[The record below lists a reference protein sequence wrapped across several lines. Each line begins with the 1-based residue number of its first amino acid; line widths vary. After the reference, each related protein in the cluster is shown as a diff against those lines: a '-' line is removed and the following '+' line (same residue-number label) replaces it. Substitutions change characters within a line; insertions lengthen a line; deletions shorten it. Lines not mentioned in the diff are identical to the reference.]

1 MRLARRLPFQQQ
13 AMRPTQPSKSNTFGN
28 GFSTG
33 NSPRQGWTELDHSVF
48 YYITVRSTLFLSLI
62 LGAASVLLGQ
72 TNDAPLFALP
82 YSPSLDTS
90 SMDRS
95 VDPCTDFYHYACG
108 AWIKKNP
115 IPPDQ
120 ARWDVYSK
128 LNEDNERFL
137 WGILVEAS
145 KPSASRNLV
154 ETEIGDY
161 FAACMDQPAVEKA
174 GIAPLKPELDAIAK
188 LRSLRDLPAYLGS
201 EHLRIAGDGMLFGF
215 GSNQDYADS
224 SRVIAFSNAGGLGL
238 PDRDYYTKT
247 DAKSVET
254 RQKYLE
260 HVQHMFELL
269 GEPASAAKAHAHT
282 VMDIETALA
291 KASLTRVDKRDPYKL
306 FHKMTPAELQVLTPS
321 FHWADYFETSQAPD
335 TSVINVTEP
344 AYFKEVQTLLQS
356 RKSRRLEDL
365 SALASGALQS
375 FVLAGGFC
383 QCEFRFL

>member
-1 MRLARRLPFQQQ
+1 M
-13 AMRPTQPSKSNTFGN
+13 
-28 GFSTG
+28 
-33 NSPRQGWTELDHSVF
+33 
-48 YYITVRSTLFLSLI
+48 
-62 LGAASVLLGQ
+62 
-72 TNDAPLFALP
+72 FALP
-82 YSPSLDTS
+82 YSPSLDAT

-145 KPSASRNLV
+145 KPSANRNVV

-174 GIAPLKPELDAIAK
+174 GLAPLKPQLEAIAA
-188 LRSLRDLPAYLGS
+188 LHSLRDLPAYLGRQ
-201 EHLRIAGDGMLFGF
+201 HLEIAGDNMLFGF
-215 GSNQDYADS
+215 GSNQDFEDS
-224 SRVIAFSNAGGLGL
+224 SRVIAFTNAGGLGL

-254 RQKYLE
+254 RQKYVE

-269 GEPASAAKAHAHT
+269 GEEPALAKTDAQT
-282 VMDIETALA
+282 VMEIETALA
-291 KASLTRVDKRDPYKL
+291 KASLTRVEKRDPYKL
-306 FHKMTPAELQVLTPS
+306 FHKMTPAQLQALTPA
-321 FHWADYFETSQAPD
+321 FHWADYFG
-335 TSVINVTEP
+335 P
-344 AYFKEVQTLLQS
+344 ARPRTLP
-356 RKSRRLEDL
+356 
-365 SALASGALQS
+365 
-375 FVLAGGFC
+375 
-383 QCEFRFL
+383 